1 MTDRNLTPEET
12 DLVRMTKEATSLG
25 HLIEE
30 LESMAPKERAARS
43 RVLKKG
49 RRAIKAALT
58 DKWGFP
64 DARLMLLTAAL
75 GSTPAQTAAAFDFST
90 VTSLKDDDAID
101 EAVALLADR
110 GADWVEKL
118 VAALLRKR
126 DSLWQISH
134 LVGPLC
140 VTLGLPL
147 PGADHTNYW
156 TGWSSNNSDPTP
168 GKRWQEHFLQAC
180 ESPNALT
187 FPGLDRDEAGI
198 REKAKALRE
207 REPTNDPALLD
218 ALLRVVE
225 RGDRPTA
232 QQAVVHW
239 LRALDLE
246 GLLSAERPRLL
257 AGLPNAD
264 KTVVKLFTGCL
275 LADGLGDDDL
285 TALALDVLVRKE
297 KGVKRDVL
305 KALRGLGAPS
315 QDLVGT
321 VEALAADADTATAEL
336 ARELLEGWDAAPPE
350 EEPLGLWREPSLPAP
365 EFLPE
370 FTDDALAL
378 DEPALLALLTDID
391 TWWWLSA
398 FRYERLL
405 ATLIATAHAGGPEH
419 LVRLIGRNVSPA
431 GWCGFLTRL
440 VVCLGDGTIVPG
452 QGIRPAAS
460 QGGPLSFLAAQ
471 RARDVFGL
479 LGELPCLLSTP
490 THEGFRISW
499 EVFRERIG
507 RFREA
512 GVELVP
518 TDVAVALARLD
529 RTCAP
534 RDVSDLDLPI
544 RGVEVR
550 LSGVLARWRDDE
562 PRPGAL
568 RLSPASED
576 DRPYLN
582 RPVARLIADGDEP
595 GTFGPLGLR
604 NAWADRFHPDRS
616 LYWET
621 VRDLPEAWPE
631 PDPNAVIHIET
642 VRDDGTEVRVRPR
655 GSTIYIPDSEATL
668 TLLPAHPTRPAALVL
683 QDLGNYSPTKA
694 VDGFLPVAAV
704 AGRFGPVLSF
714 VTLAV
719 ISGAA
724 LKDRDRVAEALLTA
738 WDEGRLHP
746 GDLVDAWRSPWWD
759 ELNDMPRVKYE
770 TWPHSPAKTVTV
782 LCTIADAGGLALAW
796 PLLVTIAEELAGQ
809 RKTTAATATAL
820 EAVLR
825 YLPEV
830 RAAGVAVDLPNVA
843 ALATRKGNSKAMT
856 VARRIVEISPVV
868 HRTGQD
874 LRTALEEIPPPDEK
888 FIADVAGAVNFVTH
902 ARTGPREDAQ
912 F

>member
-1 MTDRNLTPEET
+1 MTDRELTPEEA
-12 DLVRMTKEATSLG
+12 DLVRMTKEAANLG
-25 HLIEE
+25 RLIEE
-30 LESMAPKERAARS
+30 LESMDPEERASRS

-49 RRAIKAALT
+49 RRTIKAALT
-58 DKWGFP
+58 DGWWIP

-75 GSTPAQTAAAFDFST
+75 GSTPAQTAATFGLST
-90 VTSLKDDDAID
+90 VTSLQDEDAID

-126 DSLWQISH
+126 DNLWQISH

-168 GKRWQEHFLQAC
+168 GTRWQEHFLQAC

-187 FPGLDRDEAGI
+187 FPGLGRDEADI

-232 QQAVVHW
+232 QQAVAHW
-239 LRALDLE
+239 LRALNLEDL
-246 GLLSAERPRLL
+246 LPAERHRLL

-321 VEALAADADTATAEL
+321 VEALVAGADTTTAGL
-336 ARELLEGWDAAPPE
+336 ARELLDGWDAAPPE
-350 EEPLGLWREPSLPAP
+350 EEPLGLWREPSLPVP
-365 EFLPE
+365 EPLPG
-370 FTDDALAL
+370 FTEDALVL

-391 TWWWLSA
+391 TRWWLSA

-405 ATLIATAHAGGPEH
+405 AALVATARAGGPEY
-419 LVRLIGRNVSPA
+419 LVRLIGRNVSPK

-460 QGGPLSFLAAQ
+460 PGGPLSFLAAQ
-471 RARDVFGL
+471 RARDVLGL

-490 THEGFRISW
+490 THEGFHISW
-499 EVFRERIG
+499 EAFRERIG

-550 LSGVLARWRDDE
+550 LSGVLARWRDE
-562 PRPGAL
+562 PRPGVL
-568 RLSPASED
+568 RLSPAAED

-604 NAWADRFHPDRS
+604 NAWAERFHPDRR
-616 LYWET
+616 LYWEV

-631 PDPNAVIHIET
+631 PDPNTVIHIES
-642 VRDDGTEVRVRPR
+642 VGDDGTEVHVRPS
-655 GSTIYIPDSEATL
+655 GSILYDSDSEAAL
-668 TLLPAHPTRPAALVL
+668 MLLPAHPTRPAALVL
-683 QDLGNYSPTKA
+683 QELGHNYPTDA
-694 VDGFLPVAAV
+694 VAGFLPIAWV

-714 VTLAV
+714 VALAV

-738 WDEGRLHP
+738 WGEGRLRP

-759 ELNDMPRVKYE
+759 ELNDMPRAKHE

-782 LCTIADAGGLALAW
+782 LCTVADAGGLALAW

-809 RKTTAATATAL
+809 RRTTAATVTAL

-830 RAAGVAVDLPNVA
+830 RAAGIAVDLPNVA
-843 ALATRKGNSKAMT
+843 ALAARKGNSKAVT
-856 VARRIVEISPVV
+856 VARRIVGLQRS
-868 HRTGQD
+868 
-874 LRTALEEIPPPDEK
+874 
-888 FIADVAGAVNFVTH
+888 
-902 ARTGPREDAQ
+902 
-912 F
+912 

>member
-12 DLVRMTKEATSLG
+12 DLVRMTTEATSLG
-25 HLIEE
+25 HLIEQ
-30 LESMAPKERAARS
+30 LESMDPEERAARS

-58 DKWGFP
+58 DTWGFP
-64 DARLMLLTAAL
+64 DTRLMLLTAAL

-90 VTSLKDDDAID
+90 VTSLKREDAID
-101 EAVALLADR
+101 ETVALLAGR

-118 VAALLRKR
+118 VAALLRKHN
-126 DSLWQISH
+126 DQWWLSH

-140 VTLGLPL
+140 VALDLQL
-147 PGADHTNYW
+147 PGADHTTYW
-156 TGWSSNNSDPTP
+156 ASWARNNSDPTP
-168 GKRWQEHFLQAC
+168 GTRWQEHFLQAC
-180 ESPNALT
+180 ESPNGLT
-187 FPGLDRDEAGI
+187 FPGLGRDESDI
-198 REKAKALRE
+198 REKAKVLRE

-246 GLLSAERPRLL
+246 DLFATERPRLL
-257 AGLPNAD
+257 AALPNAD
-264 KTVVKLFTGCL
+264 KTVVKLFTGFL

-285 TALALDVLVRKE
+285 TALALDVLVRRE

-305 KALRGLGAPS
+305 KALRGVGAPS

-321 VEALAADADTATAEL
+321 VEALVADADAVTAEL
-336 ARELLEGWDAAPPE
+336 ARELLDGWDAAPPE
-350 EEPLGLWREPSLPAP
+350 EEPLGLWQEPSLPAP
-365 EFLPE
+365 ELLPG
-370 FTDDALAL
+370 FADDALVL

-391 TWWWLSA
+391 TRWWLSA

-405 ATLIATAHAGGPEH
+405 AALVATARAGGPDH
-419 LVRLIGRNVSPA
+419 LVRLIRRNVSPDR
-431 GWCGFLTRL
+431 WCGFLTRL

-452 QGIRPAAS
+452 QGIRPATS
-460 QGGPLSFLAAQ
+460 PSGPLSFLTAQ
-471 RARDVFGL
+471 RARDVLGL

-490 THEGFRISW
+490 THEGFRIAW

-529 RTCAP
+529 RACAP

-550 LSGVLARWRDDE
+550 LSEVLAHWRDDE
-562 PRPGAL
+562 PRPGVL
-568 RLSPASED
+568 RLSPASGD
-576 DRPYLN
+576 DHPYPN
-582 RPVARLIADGDEP
+582 HPVWRLLVDGDVP

-604 NAWADRFHPDRS
+604 NAWVDRFHPGRS
-616 LYWET
+616 LYWER
-621 VRDLPEAWPE
+621 VWDLPEAWPE
-631 PDPNAVIHIET
+631 PDLDAVI
-642 VRDDGTEVRVRPR
+642 RFQSMGNDGTEVHFQPS
-655 GSTIYIPDSEATL
+655 GSILYDSDSEAAL

-683 QDLGNYSPTKA
+683 QELGHNYPTKA
-694 VDGFLPVAAV
+694 VDGFLPIAAV

-724 LKDRDRVAEALLTA
+724 LKDRDHVAEALLTA
-738 WDEGRLHP
+738 WDEGRLLP
-746 GDLVDAWRSPWWD
+746 GDLVDAWRSPWWED
-759 ELNDMPRVKYE
+759 LNDMPRAKYE

-796 PLLVTIAEELAGQ
+796 PLLAAIAEELAGQ
-809 RKTTAATATAL
+809 RKTTAATATTL
-820 EAVLR
+820 EAVLH

-830 RAAGVAVDLPNVA
+830 RAAGIAVDLPNVA
-843 ALATRKGNSKAMT
+843 ALATRKGTSKAVT
-856 VARRIVEISPVV
+856 VARRII
-868 HRTGQD
+868 G
-874 LRTALEEIPPPDEK
+874 LR
-888 FIADVAGAVNFVTH
+888 
-902 ARTGPREDAQ
+902 RS
-912 F
+912 

>member
-1 MTDRNLTPEET
+1 MTDRELTPEEA

-25 HLIEE
+25 HLIKE
-30 LESMAPKERAARS
+30 LESLAPKERAARS

-101 EAVALLADR
+101 EAVALLAGR
-110 GADWVEKL
+110 GADWAEKL
-118 VAALLRKR
+118 VVALLRKR
-126 DSLWQISH
+126 DNLWQISH

-140 VTLGLPL
+140 VALELPL

-168 GKRWQEHFLQAC
+168 GTRWQEHFLQAC

-187 FPGLDRDEAGI
+187 FPGLDRDESGI
-198 REKAKALRE
+198 REKAKALRK

-246 GLLSAERPRLL
+246 GLLPAERPRLL

-275 LADGLGDDDL
+275 LADGLGDEDL

-321 VEALAADADTATAEL
+321 VEALVAGADTATAEL
-336 ARELLEGWDAAPPE
+336 ARELLDGWDAAPPE
-350 EEPLGLWREPSLPAP
+350 EEPLGLWREPSLPVP
-365 EFLPE
+365 ELLPE
-370 FTDDALAL
+370 FTDDALVL

-391 TWWWLSA
+391 TRWWLST

-405 ATLIATAHAGGPEH
+405 ATLVATARAGGPEH
-419 LVRLIGRNVSPA
+419 LVRLIGRNASPD

-452 QGIRPAAS
+452 QGIRSAAS

-471 RARDVFGL
+471 RARDVLGL

-490 THEGFRISW
+490 THEGFRVAW
-499 EVFRERIG
+499 EVFRERVG

-568 RLSPASED
+568 QLSPAYED
-576 DRPYLN
+576 DRPHLN

-604 NAWADRFHPDRS
+604 SAWVERFHPDRS
-616 LYWET
+616 FYWET

-631 PDPNAVIHIET
+631 PDPNAVIRIES

-655 GSTIYIPDSEATL
+655 GSILYDSDSEAAL
-668 TLLPAHPTRPAALVL
+668 TLLPEHPTRPAALVL

-694 VDGFLPVAAV
+694 VDDFLPIAAV
-704 AGRFGPVLSF
+704 AERFGPVLSF

-759 ELNDMPRVKYE
+759 ELNDMPRAKHE

-796 PLLVTIAEELAGQ
+796 PLLVAIAEELAGQ
-809 RKTTAATATAL
+809 RKTTAATATTL

-825 YLPEV
+825 YLPDV
-830 RAAGVAVDLPNVA
+830 RAAGVAIDLPNVA
-843 ALATRKGNSKAMT
+843 ALATRKGNGKAVT
-856 VARRIVEISPVV
+856 VARRIV
-868 HRTGQD
+868 GFQD
-874 LRTALEEIPPPDEK
+874 S
-888 FIADVAGAVNFVTH
+888 
-902 ARTGPREDAQ
+902 
-912 F
+912 

>member
-12 DLVRMTKEATSLG
+12 DLVRMTTEATSLG
-25 HLIEE
+25 HLIEK
-30 LESMAPKERAARS
+30 LESMDSEERAARS

-58 DKWGFP
+58 DTWGCL
-64 DARLMLLTAAL
+64 DARLMPLTAAL
-75 GSTPAQTAAAFDFST
+75 GSTPAHTAAAFDFST
-90 VTSLKDDDAID
+90 VTSLKDDDVID
-101 EAVALLADR
+101 EAVALLAGR
-110 GADWVEKL
+110 GTDWVEKL

-126 DSLWQISH
+126 NDHWWLSH

-140 VTLGLPL
+140 VALDLQL
-147 PGADHTNYW
+147 PGADHTTYW
-156 TGWSSNNSDPTP
+156 ASWATDNSDPTP
-168 GKRWQEHFLQAC
+168 GRRWQEHFLQAC
-180 ESPNALT
+180 ASPNALT
-187 FPGLDRDEAGI
+187 FPGLGRDESDI
-198 REKAKALRE
+198 REKAMTLRE

-232 QQAVVHW
+232 QQAVVRW

-246 GLLSAERPRLL
+246 DLLAAERPRLL

-264 KTVVKLFTGCL
+264 KTVVKLFTECL

-285 TALALDVLVRKE
+285 TALALDVLVRRE

-305 KALRGLGAPS
+305 KALRGVGAPS

-321 VEALAADADTATAEL
+321 VEALAADADATTAEL
-336 ARELLEGWDAAPPE
+336 ARELLEGWDAAPPA
-350 EEPLGLWREPSLPAP
+350 EEPLGLWQEPSLPAP
-365 EFLPE
+365 ELLSE
-370 FTDDALAL
+370 FTDDALVL

-391 TWWWLSA
+391 TRWWLSA

-405 ATLIATAHAGGPEH
+405 AALVATAHAGGPDH
-419 LVRLIGRNVSPA
+419 LVRLIRRNVSPD

-471 RARDVFGL
+471 RARDIFGL

-490 THEGFRISW
+490 THEGFRVAW
-499 EVFRERIG
+499 EVFRERVG

-529 RTCAP
+529 RACAP

-562 PRPGAL
+562 SRPGAL

-576 DRPYLN
+576 DRPHLN
-582 RPVARLIADGDEP
+582 RPIWRLLVDGDVP
-595 GTFGPLGLR
+595 GTFELLGLR
-604 NAWADRFHPDRS
+604 NAWTERFHPDRS
-616 LYWET
+616 LYWEA
-621 VRDLPEAWPE
+621 VRDLSEAWPE
-631 PDPNAVIHIET
+631 PEPDDTTRIESAG
-642 VRDDGTEVRVRPR
+642 DDDAEVRVQPR
-655 GSTIYIPDSEATL
+655 ESLIHISDSEATL
-668 TLLPAHPTRPAALVL
+668 TLLPAHPSRPAALVL
-683 QDLGNYSPTKA
+683 QELGHNYPTDA
-694 VDGFLPVAAV
+694 VAGFLPIARVAE
-704 AGRFGPVLSF
+704 RFGPVLSF

-738 WDEGRLHP
+738 WDEGRLRP
-746 GDLVDAWRSPWWD
+746 GDLVDAWRSPWWED
-759 ELNDMPRVKYE
+759 LNDTSWTRRE

-782 LCTIADAGGLALAW
+782 LCTVADAGGLALAW
-796 PLLVTIAEELAGQ
+796 PLLVAIAEELAGQ
-809 RKTTAATATAL
+809 QKTTAATATAL

-843 ALATRKGNSKAMT
+843 ALAARKGTSKAVT
-856 VARRIVEISPVV
+856 VAKRI
-868 HRTGQD
+868 
-874 LRTALEEIPPPDEK
+874 
-888 FIADVAGAVNFVTH
+888 AGLQ
-902 ARTGPREDAQ
+902 GY
-912 F
+912 